1 MDNPVSLSTTQ
12 LNPPS
17 EEEDVKEQS
26 LSQLKITS
34 SGITSSSALPI
45 RAPLSFD
52 SDIDNN
58 RTPIKING
66 SSLKVANIGFVGTDS
81 DSDIVISSSDEE
93 EEGFLSGEDEFG
105 ITSSDRNFLADPDE
119 KTLDMLLGTEK
130 IVPFV
135 APQPVFVGSSSSLVD
150 DKVFVPPKALVSG
163 EDDEDDEGFVSG
175 LDDDEGLSDVS
186 NVVTSV
192 KIPSV
197 ESSMIPKALVSGED
211 DVVPDIV
218 DKVDSEVSGT
228 AMVPIV
234 VEKTKVAE
242 ENISPE
248 EVASSSAEMIVPVA
262 TEAASIPSSVVITE
276 DTLLKDTKSDV
287 CAPKEEVKESDEV
300 DVSAPK
306 EEVKESE
313 DVVAVEKKIDVPEL
327 VIEPKEVRENGVSD
341 GPAQES
347 VGADSGDSQ
356 SGVEELVKSV
366 FPVEVKNINASNA
379 EDSNVETKQ
388 PILVELEKT
397 VDEVVEDEKVSEP
410 KIVEILVDKDVSL
423 GSQSEKA
430 AVVVEELVEP
440 KLVED
445 TAGAIADAPSSLES
459 GEKEKDDDAEKI
471 AEGVH
476 GSASIVPE
484 ELKPEMEAGS
494 LAKPEERLVD
504 EGADGVES
512 KASVLVN
519 GLAETQIVDSI
530 VAPVESG
537 SVSELKHLDNGI
549 GFEPKIVEILVDKDV
564 MSGILSEPA
573 PVFVEKPVEPKLVED
588 IIVAIADAQSSLE
601 KGEKEKDD
609 DNEKSVRGIDEIVPK
624 VPEELMTEDEIVSG
638 AKLDER
644 VVDEAAAGVE
654 SKSGNRVNTLTET
667 QIVDAIPV
675 PVESSSATEGKH
687 LNNDVESE
695 EAAVV
700 VEEPVAIADAESSLE
715 TGENEKDDDDEKSA
729 GGTDGSVSRVPEEL
743 KSEPEAGA
751 RAKLDEHVLDDS
763 KADVGVNGLTEI
775 QSGNTVTVPVQS
787 KDRAVEL
794 ENAIS
799 GDTEPTES
807 AVPRSVLALD
817 GKQESEDEVE
827 PEPNFTEEDEDSASD
842 EGNEG
847 IMFDGSETAEQ
858 IMKELERASGSHSGG
873 DKSQDSFQRIDGQI
887 VMDSDEEVDTDEEGD
902 GKELFDSAALAAL
915 LKAATGAGSD
925 GGNVTITAP
934 DGSRLF
940 SIERPAGLGSS
951 MRSLKPAPRTTRPNL
966 FSPSD
971 LTAGGESE
979 NELSE
984 EEKKKLEKIQQIRV
998 KFLRLVQRLGQSPE
1012 ESIAA
1017 QVLYRLLL
1025 AAGRQTS
1032 QSFSLDAARRTAAE
1046 LEAEGKD
1053 DLDFSLNILVL
1064 GKTGVGKSATINSIF
1079 GEKKSHIDP
1088 FEPGTTEVKEIVG
1101 KVDGVTIRVFDTPGL
1116 RSSVMEQ
1123 AFNQKVLAT
1132 VKKLT
1137 KKNPLD
1143 ILLYVDRLDTQTRDL
1158 NDMPLLRSITATLG
1172 SAIWRS
1178 AIVTLTHA
1186 ASAPPDGPSGH
1197 PLNYDTFVG
1206 QRSHI
1211 VQQSVG
1217 QAVGDLRMMN
1227 PSLMNPVSLVEN
1239 HLSCRT
1245 NREGQ
1250 QVLPNGQTW
1259 KPQLLLL
1266 CYSMKILSEASSL
1279 SKPQDPFDHRKLFGF
1294 RVRAPPLPYL
1304 LSTML
1309 QSRAH
1314 PKLVSDQGIDNGDS
1328 DIELGDMSDSDQ
1340 EEEED
1345 EYDQLP
1351 PFKPLRK
1358 SQIAK
1363 LSKEQ
1368 RKAYFDEYDYRV
1380 KLLQKKQLRE
1390 ELKRMREMKKG
1401 KDTPVAGGGFM
1412 GEDADQ
1418 ENDGPAAVPVPL
1430 PDMVLPPSFD
1440 GDNPAYRYRFLEPTS
1455 QLLARPVLDNHG
1467 WDHDCGYDGVSLEQ
1481 SQAIM
1486 SKFPGV
1492 VAVQITKDKKS
1503 STSIWIHQL
1512 LPSTG
1517 KWINLAGFD
1526 IQTIG
1531 KQLGYIV
1538 RGETKFKNFK
1548 KNKTAAG
1555 VAITFLGE
1563 TVTTGLKVEDQI
1575 AIGKRLSLVGST
1587 GTVRSQGEAAYGANL
1602 EVRLK
1607 EKDFPIGQDQSTLGL
1622 SLMKWRG
1629 DLAVGGNFQSQI
1641 SVGRSSKVSVRVGLN
1656 NKLSGQITVR
1666 TSSSEQL
1673 QLALVGLLPI
1683 AVSIYR
1689 TIFPGAAGDTYS
1701 AY

>member
-26 LSQLKITS
+26 LSQLKNTS
-34 SGITSSSALPI
+34 S
-45 RAPLSFD
+45 
-52 SDIDNN
+52 
-58 RTPIKING
+58 
-66 SSLKVANIGFVGTDS
+66 
-81 DSDIVISSSDEE
+81 
-93 EEGFLSGEDEFG
+93 
-105 ITSSDRNFLADPDE
+105 DPDE

-163 EDDEDDEGFVSG
+163 DDDEDDEGFVSG

-211 DVVPDIV
+211 DVVPDTV

-276 DTLLKDTKSDV
+276 DTLLKDTK
-287 CAPKEEVKESDEV
+287 SDEV

-494 LAKPEERLVD
+494 LAKPEERVVD

-519 GLAETQIVDSI
+519 GLTETQIVDSI

-549 GFEPKIVEILVDKDV
+549 GSEPKIVEILVDKDV

-609 DNEKSVRGIDEIVPK
+609 DNEKGVRGIDEIVPK
-624 VPEELMTEDEIVSG
+624 VPEELMTGDETVSG
-638 AKLDER
+638 AKLHER

-654 SKSGNRVNTLTET
+654 SKSGNGGNTLTET

-700 VEEPVAIADAESSLE
+700 VEEPVAIADAQSSLE

-763 KADVGVNGLTEI
+763 TADVGVNGLTEI
-775 QSGNTVTVPVQS
+775 QSGNTVTVPAQS

-817 GKQESEDEVE
+817 GKQESEDDVE

-873 DKSQDSFQRIDGQI
+873 DNSQDSFQRIDGQI

-1101 KVDGVTIRVFDTPGL
+1101 RVDGVTIRVFDTPGL

-1123 AFNQKVLAT
+1123 AFNQKVLAS

-1197 PLNYDTFVG
+1197 PLTYDMFVS

-1239 HLSCRT
+1239 HPSCRT

-1314 PKLVSDQGIDNGDS
+1314 PKLASDQGIDNGDS

-1401 KDTPVAGGGFM
+1401 KDTPVAEGGFM

-1440 GDNPAYRYRFLEPTS
+1440 GANPAYRYRFLEPTS

-1492 VAVQITKDKKS
+1492 VAVQITKDKKEFNIHLDS
-1503 STSIWIHQL
+1503 SVAAKYGENG
-1512 LPSTG
+1512 ST
-1517 KWINLAGFD
+1517 LAGFD

>member
-17 EEEDVKEQS
+17 EEEDVKEES
-26 LSQLKITS
+26 LSQLKNTS
-34 SGITSSSALPI
+34 S
-45 RAPLSFD
+45 
-52 SDIDNN
+52 
-58 RTPIKING
+58 
-66 SSLKVANIGFVGTDS
+66 
-81 DSDIVISSSDEE
+81 
-93 EEGFLSGEDEFG
+93 
-105 ITSSDRNFLADPDE
+105 DPDE

-135 APQPVFVGSSSSLVD
+135 APQPVFVASPSSSLID
-150 DKVFVPPKALVSG
+150 DKVFVPPKALLSG
-163 EDDEDDEGFVSG
+163 DDDEDDEGFVSG
-175 LDDDEGLSDVS
+175 LDEDEGLSDVS

-218 DKVDSEVSGT
+218 DKVDSEVSSI
-228 AMVPIV
+228 AMVPSVI
-234 VEKTKVAE
+234 EKTKVAE

-248 EVASSSAEMIVPVA
+248 EVVSSSVEMIVPVV
-262 TEAASIPSSVVITE
+262 TEAAPIESSVVMTE
-276 DTLLKDTKSDV
+276 DTLLKDTKSDEV
-287 CAPKEEVKESDEV
+287 DVSPPEEEVKES
-300 DVSAPK
+300 K
-306 EEVKESE
+306 

-327 VIEPKEVRENGVSD
+327 VTETKDSLEVRENGVSD
-341 GPAQES
+341 VPAQES
-347 VGADSGDSQ
+347 VGADSGDNQ

-366 FPVEVKNINASNA
+366 FPVEVQDINASNA

-397 VDEVVEDEKVSEP
+397 VDEVVENEKVSEP

-423 GSQSEKA
+423 GSQPEKA

-445 TAGAIADAPSSLES
+445 TAGAIADAPSGLES

-476 GSASIVPE
+476 GSTSIVPE
-484 ELKPEMEAGS
+484 ELKPETEAGS
-494 LAKPEERLVD
+494 LAKPEERVVD
-504 EGADGVES
+504 KGADGVES

-519 GLAETQIVDSI
+519 GLTETQIVDSI

-549 GFEPKIVEILVDKDV
+549 GSEPKIVEILVDKDV
-564 MSGILSEPA
+564 MSGIQSEPA

-609 DNEKSVRGIDEIVPK
+609 DNEKSVRGINEIVPK
-624 VPEELMTEDEIVSG
+624 VPEELKPEAETVSG
-638 AKLDER
+638 AKLDEL
-644 VVDEAAAGVE
+644 VVDEAVE
-654 SKSGNRVNTLTET
+654 PISGNGVNTLTET
-667 QIVDAIPV
+667 QIVDSIPV

-687 LNNDVESE
+687 LNNGVESE
-695 EAAVV
+695 AAAVV
-700 VEEPVAIADAESSLE
+700 VEEPVAIADAQSSLE

-729 GGTDGSVSRVPEEL
+729 GGIDGSVSRVPEEH

-751 RAKLDEHVLDDS
+751 RAKPDEHVLDDS
-763 KADVGVNGLTEI
+763 KADIGVNGLTET
-775 QSGNTVTVPVQS
+775 QSGDTVTVPAQS

-799 GDTEPTES
+799 GDTEATES
-807 AVPRSVLALD
+807 AVPKSVLALD

-842 EGNEG
+842 EGNKG

-873 DKSQDSFQRIDGQI
+873 DNSQDSFQRIDGQV
-887 VMDSDEEVDTDEEGD
+887 VMDSDEEVDTDEDGD

-951 MRSLKPAPRTTRPNL
+951 MRSLKPAPRATRPNL

-971 LTAGGESE
+971 LTAGGEPE

-1101 KVDGVTIRVFDTPGL
+1101 KVDGVTIRVYDTPGL

-1123 AFNQKVLAT
+1123 AFNQKVLAS

-1197 PLNYDTFVG
+1197 PLSYDTYVG

-1239 HLSCRT
+1239 HPSCRT

-1314 PKLVSDQGIDNGDS
+1314 PKLASDQGIDNGDS

-1418 ENDGPAAVPVPL
+1418 ENDGPAAVPVAL

-1481 SQAIM
+1481 SHAIM

-1492 VAVQITKDKKS
+1492 VAVQITKDKKEFNIHLDS
-1503 STSIWIHQL
+1503 SVAAKYGESG
-1512 LPSTG
+1512 ST
-1517 KWINLAGFD
+1517 LAGFD

>member
-17 EEEDVKEQS
+17 EEEEEKEES
-26 LSQLKITS
+26 LSQLK
-34 SGITSSSALPI
+34 
-45 RAPLSFD
+45 
-52 SDIDNN
+52 N
-58 RTPIKING
+58 
-66 SSLKVANIGFVGTDS
+66 
-81 DSDIVISSSDEE
+81 
-93 EEGFLSGEDEFG
+93 
-105 ITSSDRNFLADPDE
+105 TSSDPDE
-119 KTLDMLLGTEK
+119 RTLDMLLGEEK

-150 DKVFVPPKALVSG
+150 DKVFVPPKALLSG
-163 EDDEDDEGFVSG
+163 DDDEDDEGFVSG
-175 LDDDEGLSDVS
+175 LDDDEGLSDVP
-186 NVVTSV
+186 NVVASV
-192 KIPSV
+192 KIPLV
-197 ESSMIPKALVSGED
+197 ESSMPPKALVSGED
-211 DVVPDIV
+211 DVVADVV
-218 DKVDSEVSGT
+218 DKVDSEVSSIP
-228 AMVPIV
+228 MVPSIIAV
-234 VEKTKVAE
+234 ESPEKTKVAE
-242 ENISPE
+242 ENILPE
-248 EVASSSAEMIVPVA
+248 EGVSSSAEMIVPVV
-262 TEAASIPSSVVITE
+262 TEASPIESVVVNTE
-276 DTLLKDTKSDV
+276 DTLLKDTK
-287 CAPKEEVKESDEV
+287 ADEV

-306 EEVKESE
+306 EEVKESK
-313 DVVAVEKKIDVPEL
+313 DVVAVEKKIAVSGL
-327 VIEPKEVRENGVSD
+327 VFETKDSLEVKENGVSD
-341 GPAQES
+341 IKEVQIPAQES
-347 VGADSGDSQ
+347 VGVDSGDNQ
-356 SGVEELVKSV
+356 NGVEELVKSDL
-366 FPVEVKNINASNA
+366 PVEVKDMNASNA
-379 EDSNVETKQ
+379 GDSNAETKQ

-397 VDEVVEDEKVSEP
+397 VVEVVEDEKVSEP
-410 KIVEILVDKDVSL
+410 KIVEILADKDVSL
-423 GSQSEKA
+423 GSQSEHA

-445 TAGAIADAPSSLES
+445 TAVAVADAPSSIGS
-459 GEKEKDDDAEKI
+459 GEKEKDDDA
-471 AEGVH
+471 
-476 GSASIVPE
+476 
-484 ELKPEMEAGS
+484 
-494 LAKPEERLVD
+494 
-504 EGADGVES
+504 DGVES
-512 KASVLVN
+512 KANVGVN
-519 GLAETQIVDSI
+519 GLTETQIVDSI
-530 VAPVESG
+530 VAPAESD
-537 SVSELKHLDNGI
+537 SVTELKHLDNGI
-549 GFEPKIVEILVDKDV
+549 ESEPKIVEILVDKDV
-564 MSGILSEPA
+564 MSGIQSEPA
-573 PVFVEKPVEPKLVED
+573 PLFVEKPIEPMLVQD
-588 IIVAIADAQSSLE
+588 IIVAVADAQSSLE
-601 KGEKEKDD
+601 KGEKKKDGHD
-609 DNEKSVRGIDEIVPK
+609 EKSVGGIDENVSK
-624 VPEELMTEDEIVSG
+624 VPEELESEAETDSG
-638 AKLDER
+638 AKFDEP
-644 VVDEAAAGVE
+644 VVDEAAVGVE
-654 SKSGNRVNTLTET
+654 PKAGNGANNLTET
-667 QIVDAIPV
+667 QILDSIPV
-675 PVESSSATEGKH
+675 PVESNSATEWKH
-687 LNNDVESE
+687 LDNGIESEPKDVEILAEKDASLGDKSE
-695 EAAVV
+695 QVAVV
-700 VEEPVAIADAESSLE
+700 VEEPFEPKLAEDTTVAIADAQSSLE
-715 TGENEKDDDDEKSA
+715 TGEKEKDDDDEKSA
-729 GGTDGSVSRVPEEL
+729 GGIDGSVSRVSEEL
-743 KSEPEAGA
+743 KSEPETGAGA
-751 RAKLDEHVLDDS
+751 KPDEHEESESVIESNHLD
-763 KADVGVNGLTEI
+763 KAI
-775 QSGNTVTVPVQS
+775 
-787 KDRAVEL
+787 EL

-799 GDTEPTES
+799 SDTQSTES
-807 AVPRSVLALD
+807 AVPRSVLALE
-817 GKQESEDEVE
+817 GTQETEDEVE
-827 PEPNFTEEDEDSASD
+827 PEPDYTEEDEDSASD
-842 EGNEG
+842 EGNDG
-847 IMFDGSETAEQ
+847 IMFDGSGTAEQ

-873 DKSQDSFQRIDGQI
+873 DISQDSFQRIDGQI

-902 GKELFDSAALAAL
+902 GKELFDSAALSAL

-951 MRSLKPAPRTTRPNL
+951 IRSLKPAPRATRPNL

-971 LTAGGESE
+971 LTAGGEPE
-979 NELSE
+979 NELNE

-1046 LEAEGKD
+1046 LEAEGED

-1079 GEKKSHIDP
+1079 GEKKAHIDP
-1088 FEPGTTEVKEIVG
+1088 FEPGTTQVKEIVG
-1101 KVDGVTIRVFDTPGL
+1101 KVDGVTIRVIDTPGL

-1123 AFNQKVLAT
+1123 AFNQKVLAS

-1186 ASAPPDGPSGH
+1186 ASAPPDGSSGH
-1197 PLNYDTFVG
+1197 PLSYDTFVG

-1227 PSLMNPVSLVEN
+1227 PSLMNPVSLIEN
-1239 HLSCRT
+1239 HPSCRT
-1245 NREGQ
+1245 NREGL

-1266 CYSMKILSEASSL
+1266 CYSMKILSETSSL
-1279 SKPQDPFDHRKLFGF
+1279 SKPQEAFDHRKLFGF
-1294 RVRAPPLPYL
+1294 RARAPPLPYL

-1314 PKLVSDQGIDNGDS
+1314 PKLPSDQGIDNGDS

-1390 ELKRMREMKKG
+1390 ELKRMREMKKA
-1401 KDTPVAGGGFM
+1401 KDTPVAGGGFL

-1440 GDNPAYRYRFLEPTS
+1440 GENPAYRYRFLEPTS

-1467 WDHDCGYDGVSLEQ
+1467 WDHDCGYDGVSLEE
-1481 SQAIM
+1481 SHAIM

-1492 VAVQITKDKKS
+1492 VAVQITKDKKEFNIHLDS
-1503 STSIWIHQL
+1503 SVAAKYGETG
-1512 LPSTG
+1512 ST
-1517 KWINLAGFD
+1517 LAGFD

-1548 KNKTAAG
+1548 KNKTGAG

-1607 EKDFPIGQDQSTLGL
+1607 EEDFPIGQDQSTLGL

-1689 TIFPGAAGDTYS
+1689 TLFPGAAGDTYS

>member
-26 LSQLKITS
+26 LSQLKNTS

-93 EEGFLSGEDEFG
+93 DEGFLSGEDEFG

-163 EDDEDDEGFVSG
+163 DDDEDDEGFVSG

-211 DVVPDIV
+211 DVVPDTV

-276 DTLLKDTKSDV
+276 DTLLKDTKSD
-287 CAPKEEVKESDEV
+287 EV

-313 DVVAVEKKIDVPEL
+313 DVVAVEKKIDVPKL

-366 FPVEVKNINASNA
+366 FPVEAKNINASNA

-410 KIVEILVDKDVSL
+410 KIVEILVDKDVM
-423 GSQSEKA
+423 
-430 AVVVEELVEP
+430 VVEELVEP

-445 TAGAIADAPSSLES
+445 TAGAIADAPSR
-459 GEKEKDDDAEKI
+459 EKDKDDDAEKI

-494 LAKPEERLVD
+494 LAKPEERVVD

-512 KASVLVN
+512 KASVLVH
-519 GLAETQIVDSI
+519 GLTETQIVDSI
-530 VAPVESG
+530 VAPVESA

-549 GFEPKIVEILVDKDV
+549 GSEPKIVEILVDKDV

-624 VPEELMTEDEIVSG
+624 VPEELMTGDETVSG

-654 SKSGNRVNTLTET
+654 SKSGNGVNTLTET

-700 VEEPVAIADAESSLE
+700 VEEPVAIADAQSSLE

-763 KADVGVNGLTEI
+763 KADVE
-775 QSGNTVTVPVQS
+775 
-787 KDRAVEL
+787 AVEL

-817 GKQESEDEVE
+817 GKQESEDDVE

-873 DKSQDSFQRIDGQI
+873 DNSQDSFQRIDGQI

-998 KFLRLVQRLGQSPE
+998 KFLRLV
-1012 ESIAA
+1012 
-1017 QVLYRLLL
+1017 LYRLLL

-1064 GKTGVGKSATINSIF
+1064 GKQGWVKCNYKFHIWSKIF
-1079 GEKKSHIDP
+1079 CY
-1088 FEPGTTEVKEIVG
+1088 GTSFQSEGLSFCKEVDQEE
-1101 KVDGVTIRVFDTPGL
+1101 
-1116 RSSVMEQ
+1116 S
-1123 AFNQKVLAT
+1123 
-1132 VKKLT
+1132 
-1137 KKNPLD
+1137 PLD

-1197 PLNYDTFVG
+1197 PLSYDMFVS

-1239 HLSCRT
+1239 HPSCRT

-1304 LSTML
+1304 FVHNVAVSG
-1309 QSRAH
+1309 S
-1314 PKLVSDQGIDNGDS
+1314 PKLASDQGIDNGDS

-1368 RKAYFDEYDYRV
+1368 RKAYFDEYDYR
-1380 KLLQKKQLRE
+1380 

-1430 PDMVLPPSFD
+1430 PDMVL
-1440 GDNPAYRYRFLEPTS
+1440 YRFLEPTS

-1538 RGETKFKNFK
+1538 RGKPS
-1548 KNKTAAG
+1548 
-1555 VAITFLGE
+1555 E

>member
-17 EEEDVKEQS
+17 EEEDVKEES
-26 LSQLKITS
+26 LSQLKNTS
-34 SGITSSSALPI
+34 SGISSSSSVAALPI

-52 SDIDNN
+52 SDVDNN
-58 RTPIKING
+58 QTPIKING
-66 SSLKVANIGFVGTDS
+66 TNTSLKVANIGFVDS
-81 DSDIVISSSDEE
+81 DSDIVLSSSDDE

-135 APQPVFVGSSSSLVD
+135 APQPVFVASPSSSLID
-150 DKVFVPPKALVSG
+150 DKVFVPPKALLSG
-163 EDDEDDEGFVSG
+163 DDDEDDEGFVSG
-175 LDDDEGLSDVS
+175 LDEDEGLSDVS

-218 DKVDSEVSGT
+218 DKVDSEVSSI
-228 AMVPIV
+228 AMVPSVI
-234 VEKTKVAE
+234 EKTKVAE

-248 EVASSSAEMIVPVA
+248 EVVSSSVEMIVPVV
-262 TEAASIPSSVVITE
+262 TEAAPIESSVVMTE
-276 DTLLKDTKSDV
+276 DTLLKDTKSDEV
-287 CAPKEEVKESDEV
+287 DVSPPEEEVKES
-300 DVSAPK
+300 K
-306 EEVKESE
+306 

-327 VIEPKEVRENGVSD
+327 VTETKDSLEVRENGVSD
-341 GPAQES
+341 VPAQES
-347 VGADSGDSQ
+347 VGADSGDNQ

-366 FPVEVKNINASNA
+366 FPVEVQDINASNA

-397 VDEVVEDEKVSEP
+397 VDEVVENEKVSEP

-423 GSQSEKA
+423 GSQPEKA

-445 TAGAIADAPSSLES
+445 TAGAIADAPSGLES

-476 GSASIVPE
+476 GSTSIVPE
-484 ELKPEMEAGS
+484 ELKPETEAGS
-494 LAKPEERLVD
+494 LAKPEERVVD
-504 EGADGVES
+504 KGADGVES

-519 GLAETQIVDSI
+519 GLTETQIVDSI

-549 GFEPKIVEILVDKDV
+549 GSEPKIVEILVDKDV
-564 MSGILSEPA
+564 MSGIQSEPA

-609 DNEKSVRGIDEIVPK
+609 DNEKSVRGINEIVPK
-624 VPEELMTEDEIVSG
+624 VPEELKPEAETVSG
-638 AKLDER
+638 AKLDEL
-644 VVDEAAAGVE
+644 VVDEAVE
-654 SKSGNRVNTLTET
+654 PISGNGVNTLTET
-667 QIVDAIPV
+667 QIVDSIPV

-687 LNNDVESE
+687 LNNGVESE
-695 EAAVV
+695 AAAVV
-700 VEEPVAIADAESSLE
+700 VEEPVAIADAQSSLE

-729 GGTDGSVSRVPEEL
+729 GGIDGSVSRVPEEH

-751 RAKLDEHVLDDS
+751 RAKPDEHVLDDS
-763 KADVGVNGLTEI
+763 KADIGVNGLTET
-775 QSGNTVTVPVQS
+775 QSGDTVTVPAQS

-799 GDTEPTES
+799 GDTEATES
-807 AVPRSVLALD
+807 AVPKSVLALD

-842 EGNEG
+842 EGNKG

-873 DKSQDSFQRIDGQI
+873 DNSQDSFQRIDGQV
-887 VMDSDEEVDTDEEGD
+887 VMDSDEEVDTDEDGD

-951 MRSLKPAPRTTRPNL
+951 MRSLKPAPRATRPNL

-971 LTAGGESE
+971 LTAGGEPE

-1101 KVDGVTIRVFDTPGL
+1101 KVDGVTIRVYDTPGL

-1123 AFNQKVLAT
+1123 AFNQKVLAS

-1197 PLNYDTFVG
+1197 PLSYDTYVG

-1239 HLSCRT
+1239 HPSCRT

-1314 PKLVSDQGIDNGDS
+1314 PKLASDQGIDNGDS

-1418 ENDGPAAVPVPL
+1418 ENDGPAAVPVAL

-1481 SQAIM
+1481 SHAIM

-1492 VAVQITKDKKS
+1492 VAVQITKDKKEFNIHLDS
-1503 STSIWIHQL
+1503 SVAAKYGESG
-1512 LPSTG
+1512 ST
-1517 KWINLAGFD
+1517 LAGFD

>member
-17 EEEDVKEQS
+17 EEEDVKEES
-26 LSQLKITS
+26 LSQLKNTS
-34 SGITSSSALPI
+34 S
-45 RAPLSFD
+45 
-52 SDIDNN
+52 
-58 RTPIKING
+58 
-66 SSLKVANIGFVGTDS
+66 
-81 DSDIVISSSDEE
+81 
-93 EEGFLSGEDEFG
+93 
-105 ITSSDRNFLADPDE
+105 DPDE

-135 APQPVFVGSSSSLVD
+135 APQPVFVRSPSSLVD
-150 DKVFVPPKALVSG
+150 DKVFVPPKALLSG
-163 EDDEDDEGFVSG
+163 DDDEDDEGFVSG

-211 DVVPDIV
+211 DVVADVV
-218 DKVDSEVSGT
+218 DKVHSEVSGI
-228 AMVPIV
+228 AMVPSVI
-234 VEKTKVAE
+234 EKTKFAE

-248 EVASSSAEMIVPVA
+248 EMVSSSVEMIVPVV
-262 TEAASIPSSVVITE
+262 TEAAPIESSVVITE
-276 DTLLKDTKSDV
+276 DTFLKDT
-287 CAPKEEVKESDEV
+287 ESDKV

-306 EEVKESE
+306 EEVKESK

-327 VIEPKEVRENGVSD
+327 VTETKDSLEVGENGVSD
-341 GPAQES
+341 VRAQES
-347 VGADSGDSQ
+347 VEAGSGDSQ
-356 SGVEELVKSV
+356 SSVEELVKSV
-366 FPVEVKNINASNA
+366 FPVEVKDINASNA

-397 VDEVVEDEKVSEP
+397 VDEVVENEKVSEP

-423 GSQSEKA
+423 GSQSEQA
-430 AVVVEELVEP
+430 AVVVEELIEP
-440 KLVED
+440 KLVKD
-445 TAGAIADAPSSLES
+445 TAGAISDAPISLES
-459 GEKEKDDDAEKI
+459 GEKEKDDDGEKI
-471 AEGVH
+471 AEGIH
-476 GSASIVPE
+476 GSASIVTE
-484 ELKPEMEAGS
+484 ELKPELEAGS
-494 LAKPEERLVD
+494 LAKPEERVVD

-512 KASVLVN
+512 KASDQVN
-519 GLAETQIVDSI
+519 GLTETQIVDSI
-530 VAPVESG
+530 VAPAESG

-549 GFEPKIVEILVDKDV
+549 GSEPKIVEILVDKDV
-564 MSGILSEPA
+564 MSGIQSEPA

-624 VPEELMTEDEIVSG
+624 VPEELKTEDETGSG

-644 VVDEAAAGVE
+644 VVDEAAVGVE
-654 SKSGNRVNTLTET
+654 SKSGNGVNTLTET

-687 LNNDVESE
+687 LNNGVESE

-700 VEEPVAIADAESSLE
+700 VEEPVAIADAQSSLE

-751 RAKLDEHVLDDS
+751 RAKPDEHVIDDS
-763 KADVGVNGLTEI
+763 KADAGVNGLTET
-775 QSGNTVTVPVQS
+775 QSGDTVTVPAQS

-799 GDTEPTES
+799 GDTESTES

-873 DKSQDSFQRIDGQI
+873 YNSQDSFQRIDGQI

-951 MRSLKPAPRTTRPNL
+951 TRSLKPAPRTTRPNL

-971 LTAGGESE
+971 LTAGGEPE

-984 EEKKKLEKIQQIRV
+984 EEKKKLERIQQIRV

-1032 QSFSLDAARRTAAE
+1032 QSFSLDVARRTAAE
-1046 LEAEGKD
+1046 LEADGKD

-1123 AFNQKVLAT
+1123 AFNQKVLAS

-1197 PLNYDTFVG
+1197 PLSYDTFVG

-1239 HLSCRT
+1239 HPSCRT

-1266 CYSMKILSEASSL
+1266 CYSMKILSEANSL

-1314 PKLVSDQGIDNGDS
+1314 PKLASDQGIDNGDS

-1401 KDTPVAGGGFM
+1401 KDTPVAEGGFM

-1492 VAVQITKDKKS
+1492 VAVQITKDKKEFNIHLDS
-1503 STSIWIHQL
+1503 SVAAKYGENG
-1512 LPSTG
+1512 ST
-1517 KWINLAGFD
+1517 LAGFD

-1683 AVSIYR
+1683 AVSLYR

>member
-17 EEEDVKEQS
+17 EEEDVKEES
-26 LSQLKITS
+26 LSQLKNTS
-34 SGITSSSALPI
+34 S
-45 RAPLSFD
+45 
-52 SDIDNN
+52 
-58 RTPIKING
+58 
-66 SSLKVANIGFVGTDS
+66 
-81 DSDIVISSSDEE
+81 
-93 EEGFLSGEDEFG
+93 
-105 ITSSDRNFLADPDE
+105 DPDE
-119 KTLDMLLGTEK
+119 KTLDMLLGTQK

-150 DKVFVPPKALVSG
+150 DKVFVPPKALLSG
-163 EDDEDDEGFVSG
+163 DDDEDDEGFVSG
-175 LDDDEGLSDVS
+175 LDEDDEGLSDVS

-211 DVVPDIV
+211 DVVPD
-218 DKVDSEVSGT
+218 KVDSEVSSI
-228 AMVPIV
+228 AMVPSVI
-234 VEKTKVAE
+234 EKTKVAE

-248 EVASSSAEMIVPVA
+248 VVVSSSVEMIVPVV
-262 TEAASIPSSVVITE
+262 TEAAPIESSVVITE
-276 DTLLKDTKSDV
+276 DTLLKDTKSDEV
-287 CAPKEEVKESDEV
+287 DVSPPEEEVKESK
-300 DVSAPK
+300 DVF
-306 EEVKESE
+306 
-313 DVVAVEKKIDVPEL
+313 AVEKKIDVQEL
-327 VIEPKEVRENGVSD
+327 VTETKDSLEVRENGVSD
-341 GPAQES
+341 VPAQSS

-366 FPVEVKNINASNA
+366 FPVEVKDINASNP

-397 VDEVVEDEKVSEP
+397 VDVVEDDKVSEP

-445 TAGAIADAPSSLES
+445 TAGAIADAPSSLKS
-459 GEKEKDDDAEKI
+459 GEKEKDDDVEKI

-484 ELKPEMEAGS
+484 ELEPELEADS
-494 LAKPEERLVD
+494 LAKPEERVVD
-504 EGADGVES
+504 EGTYGVES

-519 GLAETQIVDSI
+519 GLTETQIVDSI

-549 GFEPKIVEILVDKDV
+549 GSEPKIVEILVDKDV
-564 MSGILSEPA
+564 MSAIQSEPA
-573 PVFVEKPVEPKLVED
+573 AVFVEKPVEPKLVED

-601 KGEKEKDD
+601 KGEKEKDGD
-609 DNEKSVRGIDEIVPK
+609 DEKSVRGIDEIVPK
-624 VPEELMTEDEIVSG
+624 VPEELKPEAETVLG

-654 SKSGNRVNTLTET
+654 SKSGNGVNTSTET

-675 PVESSSATEGKH
+675 TVEFSSATEGKH
-687 LNNDVESE
+687 LNNGVESE

-700 VEEPVAIADAESSLE
+700 VEEPVAIADAQSSLE
-715 TGENEKDDDDEKSA
+715 TGENKKDDDDEKSA

-751 RAKLDEHVLDDS
+751 RAKPDEHVLDDS
-763 KADVGVNGLTEI
+763 KADVGVNGLTET
-775 QSGNTVTVPVQS
+775 QSGDTVTVPAQP

-799 GDTEPTES
+799 GDTESTES

-873 DKSQDSFQRIDGQI
+873 DNSQDSFQRIDGQI

-971 LTAGGESE
+971 LTAGGEPE

-1101 KVDGVTIRVFDTPGL
+1101 KVDGVTIRVYDTPGL

-1123 AFNQKVLAT
+1123 AFNQKVLASL
-1132 VKKLT
+1132 KKLT

-1197 PLNYDTFVG
+1197 PLSYDTFVG

-1217 QAVGDLRMMN
+1217 QAVGDIRMMN

-1239 HLSCRT
+1239 HPSCRT

-1314 PKLVSDQGIDNGDS
+1314 PKLASDQGIDNGDS

-1363 LSKEQ
+1363 LRKEQ

-1401 KDTPVAGGGFM
+1401 KDTPVAEGGFM

-1492 VAVQITKDKKS
+1492 VAVQITKDKKEFNIHLDS
-1503 STSIWIHQL
+1503 SVAAKYGESG
-1512 LPSTG
+1512 ST
-1517 KWINLAGFD
+1517 LAGFD

-1683 AVSIYR
+1683 AVSIYK

>member
-12 LNPPS
+12 LNPSSS
-17 EEEDVKEQS
+17 EEDIKDES
-26 LSQLKITS
+26 ISQLKNNTNNTS
-34 SGITSSSALPI
+34 S
-45 RAPLSFD
+45 
-52 SDIDNN
+52 
-58 RTPIKING
+58 
-66 SSLKVANIGFVGTDS
+66 
-81 DSDIVISSSDEE
+81 
-93 EEGFLSGEDEFG
+93 
-105 ITSSDRNFLADPDE
+105 DPDE
-119 KTLDMLLGTEK
+119 KTLDMLLGAEK
-130 IVPFV
+130 VVVPQ
-135 APQPVFVGSSSSLVD
+135 QPVFVASSSSVD
-150 DKVFVPPKALVSG
+150 DKVFVPPKALLSV
-163 EDDEDDEGFVSG
+163 DDDDDEGFVSG
-175 LDDDEGLSDVS
+175 MDDDEELLDVP
-186 NVVTSV
+186 NVVASV

-197 ESSMIPKALVSGED
+197 ESIPPPKALVSGED
-211 DVVPDIV
+211 DVVPDVV
-218 DKVDSEVSGT
+218 DKVDSEVSSI
-228 AMVPIV
+228 AIVPNV
-234 VEKTKVAE
+234 SAVESPEKTE

-248 EVASSSAEMIVPVA
+248 EVVSSSVETVVPVV
-262 TEAASIPSSVVITE
+262 TEVAPKESLVVSTE
-276 DTLLKDTKSDV
+276 DTLLKDSKSDEV
-287 CAPKEEVKESDEV
+287 DVSTPKEEVKESKDV
-300 DVSAPK
+300 DA
-306 EEVKESE
+306 
-313 DVVAVEKKIDVPEL
+313 AEKKIDVPEM
-327 VIEPKEVRENGVSD
+327 VIETKDSLEVKENGVSD
-341 GPAQES
+341 VKEVQNTSQES
-347 VGADSGDSQ
+347 VGLDSGDNQNS
-356 SGVEELVKSV
+356 VEELVKSV
-366 FPVEVKNINASNA
+366 FPVEGAGDSNA
-379 EDSNVETKQ
+379 EMKQ
-388 PILVELEKT
+388 PIPMELEKT
-397 VDEVVEDEKVSEP
+397 VVEVVEDEKVSEP

-423 GSQSEKA
+423 GSQSEQA
-430 AVVVEELVEP
+430 PVVVEEPIEP
-440 KLVED
+440 KLAEG
-445 TAGAIADAPSSLES
+445 TADASPSLE
-459 GEKEKDDDAEKI
+459 GEKEKEDHAEKI
-471 AEGVH
+471 AEGIDRSVP
-476 GSASIVPE
+476 IVPE
-484 ELKPEMEAGS
+484 ELKPELETGS
-494 LAKPEERLVD
+494 LAKPDESVVD
-504 EGADGVES
+504 EGSDEVES
-512 KASVLVN
+512 KASAGVN
-519 GLAETQIVDSI
+519 GPTETQIVDSI
-530 VAPVESG
+530 AVPAESN
-537 SVSELKHLDNGI
+537 SVTESKHLDNGI
-549 GFEPKIVEILVDKDV
+549 ESEPKIVEILVDKDV
-564 MSGILSEPA
+564 MSSIQSPA
-573 PVFVEKPVEPKLVED
+573 PVFTEKPVEPKLVED
-588 IIVAIADAQSSLE
+588 IIVAIADAQSHPE

-609 DNEKSVRGIDEIVPK
+609 DEEKSVGGINEIVSK
-624 VPEELMTEDEIVSG
+624 LPEELKSEQEAGLG

-644 VVDEAAAGVE
+644 VVDEAAVGVE
-654 SKSGNRVNTLTET
+654 SKAENGVNSLSET
-667 QIVDAIPV
+667 QIVDSIPV
-675 PVESSSATEGKH
+675 PAESSSAAEWKH
-687 LNNDVESE
+687 LHNGINPEPKAVEILAEKDTSLGNKSE
-695 EAAVV
+695 QASLIF
-700 VEEPVAIADAESSLE
+700 EEPVEPKLVEDTTVAVADAQSSLE
-715 TGENEKDDDDEKSA
+715 TGEKQKDDDDEKSA
-729 GGTDGSVSRVPEEL
+729 GGIDGGVSTVPEVL
-743 KSEPEAGA
+743 KSEPEAIA
-751 RAKLDEHVLDDS
+751 TAKPDEHVLDES
-763 KADVGVNGLTEI
+763 KADVAVNGSTETPVVD
-775 QSGNTVTVPVQS
+775 STTVPVES
-787 KDRAVEL
+787 KSVIESNHLDKGIQL

-799 GDTEPTES
+799 KDTTQATES
-807 AVPRSVLALD
+807 AVPSSVLELE
-817 GKQESEDEVE
+817 GKQETEDEVE
-827 PEPNFTEEDEDSASD
+827 EPEPDFTEEDEDSASD

-847 IMFDGSETAEQ
+847 MMFDGSETAEQ

-873 DKSQDSFQRIDGQI
+873 DISQDSFQRIDGQI

-915 LKAATGAGSD
+915 LKAATGAGPD

-971 LTAGGESE
+971 LTAGGEPE

-984 EEKKKLEKIQQIRV
+984 EEKNKLEKIQKIRV

-1012 ESIAA
+1012 DSIAA

-1025 AAGRQTS
+1025 AAGRQTT
-1032 QSFSLDAARRTAAE
+1032 QTFSLDAARRTAAE

-1079 GEKKSHIDP
+1079 GEKMAHIDP
-1088 FEPGTTEVKEIVG
+1088 FEPGTTQVKEIVG

-1116 RSSVMEQ
+1116 KSSVMEQ
-1123 AFNQKVLAT
+1123 AFNQKVLAS

-1186 ASAPPDGPSGH
+1186 ASAPPDGSSGH
-1197 PLNYDTFVG
+1197 PLSYDTFVG

-1239 HLSCRT
+1239 HPSCRI

-1250 QVLPNGQTW
+1250 RVLPNGQAW

-1279 SKPQDPFDHRKLFGF
+1279 SKPQEAFDHRKLFGF

-1314 PKLVSDQGIDNGDS
+1314 PKLPSDQGIDNGDS

-1368 RKAYFDEYDYRV
+1368 KKAYFDEYDYRV

-1401 KDTPVAGGGFM
+1401 KDNPVAGGGFM

-1467 WDHDCGYDGVSLEQ
+1467 WDHDCGYDGVSLEE
-1481 SQAIM
+1481 SHAIM

-1492 VAVQITKDKKS
+1492 VAVQITKDKKEFNIHLDS
-1503 STSIWIHQL
+1503 SIAAKYGENG
-1512 LPSTG
+1512 ST
-1517 KWINLAGFD
+1517 LAGFD

-1683 AVSIYR
+1683 AVSLYR
-1689 TIFPGAAGDTYS
+1689 AIFPGAAGDTYS